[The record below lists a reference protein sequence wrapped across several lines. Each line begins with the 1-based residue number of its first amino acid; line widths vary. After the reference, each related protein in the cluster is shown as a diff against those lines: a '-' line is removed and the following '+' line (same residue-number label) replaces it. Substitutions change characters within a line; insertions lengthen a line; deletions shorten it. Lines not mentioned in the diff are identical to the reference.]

1 MRILLVQNKVYKD
14 LDETL
19 KNINKLIKEELRN
32 LPDLI
37 IFPEMFSTPYELK
50 YIESYKQK
58 LDSNLIKFLSN
69 LAKDNHCYIV
79 GGSLPLLKEDK
90 IYNSSIIFNKNGEI
104 VDIYDKIHLFEITY
118 PDGTYFSEAKVLS
131 KGNKIVTFDTEFGKF
146 GVMICFDI
154 RFPLL
159 ASKLMEKD
167 ILGIFVPAAF
177 NTYTGPLH
185 WTTTFRAR
193 AIDNQ
198 LFMIGC
204 SPSSNSFG
212 NYHTYGHSIVVNPYG
227 KVLKELDGL
236 ENAFTI
242 DINLNEV
249 KEARKKIPI
258 LKNRV
263 KL

>member
-1 MRILLVQNKVYKD
+1 MRILVVQNKVYED
-14 LDETL
+14 INITL
-19 KNINKLIKEELRN
+19 ENIKKLIEEELHN
-32 LPDLI
+32 HPDII
-37 IFPEMFSTPYELK
+37 IFPEMFFTPYELK
-50 YIESYKQK
+50 YIESYKQE

-69 LAKDNHCYIV
+69 LAKDNQSYIV
-79 GGSLPLLKEDK
+79 GGSLPLIKNGK
-90 IYNSSIIFNKNGEI
+90 IYNSCIIFNKNGEI
-104 VDIYDKIHLFEITY
+104 IDIYDKIHLFEITY

-198 LFMIGC
+198 LFMIGS

-258 LKNRV
+258 LKNRF